1 MLIDFSFKNIRSFKN
16 EATLSMETG
25 ELIEEYAKENTV
37 DLGDITLVK
46 SAFIFGGNASGKT
59 NVIKAFQLLRSLVLL
74 GTSSDFEVLP
84 TDTYANEGGNVFFKV
99 RFYKNQN
106 IYNYTIEYNFAS
118 IINECLSVNGDVIFK
133 RDIDNII
140 MPTTIESLVDALRSN
155 QPLLYFAQNN
165 NVKEAKEA
173 YEWFKLDIIMPG
185 LLSNTLH
192 SQQLFRP
199 LYKNPQLTENV
210 LYFLKAAD
218 FNIKD
223 IITEEIIVPVQ
234 RDDEKP
240 EPILLVKCVHE
251 GKNGESFVINY
262 DAESIGTRIFL
273 LLAMN
278 ILENSHAAK
287 VFLIDEFDR
296 SLHPKLV
303 KILFRIFN
311 EWNNTY
317 TQLIAT
323 THNND
328 VLDYDLRTDQIWF
341 VDKDY
346 YGVSR
351 LDSAFDFNELKIS
364 DIKKNYQE
372 GVYGA
377 DQIINDVLM
386 KNILAL

>member
-1 MLIDFSFKNIRSFKN
+1 
-16 EATLSMETG
+16 METG
-25 ELIEEYAKENTV
+25 ELIEAYAKENTV
-37 DLGDITLVK
+37 DIGDITLVK

-74 GTSSDFEVLP
+74 GTSSDFEMLP
-84 TDTYANEGGNVFFKV
+84 TDTYANEGGNVYFKV
-99 RFYKNQN
+99 RFYKNQK
-106 IYNYTIEYNFAS
+106 IYIYTIEYNFAS

-199 LYKNPQLTENV
+199 LYKNAQLTKNV

-218 FNIKD
+218 FNITD
-223 IITEEIIVPVQ
+223 IITEEVIVPIPN
-234 RDDEKP
+234 DGEKP
-240 EPILLVKCVHE
+240 EPILLVKCTHE
-251 GKNGESFVINY
+251 GENGESFIINY

-273 LLAMN
+273 LLAMT
-278 ILENSHAAK
+278 ILENSHTPK

-311 EWNNTY
+311 EWNNTC

-328 VLDYDLRTDQIWF
+328 VLDYELRTDQIWF

-351 LDSAFDFNELKIS
+351 LDSAFDFNELEIS

-386 KNILAL
+386 KNILEL

>member
-1 MLIDFSFKNIRSFKN
+1 M
-16 EATLSMETG
+16 
-25 ELIEEYAKENTV
+25 
-37 DLGDITLVK
+37 
-46 SAFIFGGNASGKT
+46 
-59 NVIKAFQLLRSLVLL
+59 
-74 GTSSDFEVLP
+74 
-84 TDTYANEGGNVFFKV
+84 
-99 RFYKNQN
+99 
-106 IYNYTIEYNFAS
+106 
-118 IINECLSVNGDVIFK
+118 
-133 RDIDNII
+133 
-140 MPTTIESLVDALRSN
+140 
-155 QPLLYFAQNN
+155 
-165 NVKEAKEA
+165 
-173 YEWFKLDIIMPG
+173 
-185 LLSNTLH
+185 
-192 SQQLFRP
+192 
-199 LYKNPQLTENV
+199 
-210 LYFLKAAD
+210 KAAD

-234 RDDEKP
+234 NDGEKP
-240 EPILLVKCVHE
+240 EPILLVKCIHE
-251 GKNGESFVINY
+251 GENGESFIINY

-273 LLAMN
+273 LLAMT
-278 ILENSHAAK
+278 ILENSHKPK

-311 EWNNTY
+311 EWNNIY

-328 VLDYDLRTDQIWF
+328 VLDYELRTDQIWF

-386 KNILAL
+386 KNILEL